1 MTYFKANNW
10 ALGLFVLLFLNV
22 IWKTLATR
30 MTINTQI
37 YSLVTSL
44 RGPIFYSFLLTGN
57 KAYTRKTAKVQA
69 SKPSGTFHV

>member
-10 ALGLFVLLFLNV
+10 ALGLICITVSERHL
-22 IWKTLATR
+22 KTLATR